1 MKTKITRV
9 HVKADALVVMTGT
22 MGRSLHP
29 AAALGVAVPW
39 DDQAAMFSLIGETV
53 MTGSFLVGS
62 AGSCDLVIGRGD
74 ILSLLTSE
82 QDL

>member
-1 MKTKITRV
+1 M
-9 HVKADALVVMTGT
+9 
-22 MGRSLHP
+22 
-29 AAALGVAVPW
+29 AVPW
-39 DDQAAMFSLIGETV
+39 DDQAAQFSLIGETV